1 MGKKSKKKTVASTK
15 KSETIVES
23 EKPKNGKLK
32 KLFKKIKPSKK
43 DKSAEKTKEVSQ
55 KGAEETTM
63 GDLVSQLEA
72 TATPE
77 KTAKLTPANSRKIK
91 GVVLLLISICALI
104 FVGVLIFQKIF
115 RAQPLAELLPAD
127 ATVGLLEVNI
137 DGDSSQVQQFYK
149 ALASYPLY
157 QKAELIGLL
166 NVVLPETYQ
175 DISPWIGRKAGFA
188 MVESSTPDGKLNPIL
203 MVEVKDA
210 NAAIGFFKTRLM
222 QQSRVELLQENL
234 HGYTLY
240 HYESINFT
248 FFNKYL
254 VLTSGYD
261 LLKDFVNEKSNSN
274 LNLADEVNYR
284 KVANNLPLN
293 GLAFGY
299 INIPKFFEVLLK
311 NPVFMSRKI
320 QDFNNLQPF
329 LKIFSAAGMTVF
341 AENKEF
347 HIQTFSSINRAELNG
362 STYLTYSDKY
372 AGKLLELAAENP
384 IMVIGGHD
392 INKELS
398 RMEDLFKAG
407 TKANSVIVQGL
418 LEYQKEK
425 YLGKDISLTDD
436 IFPLL
441 KGEYLVTA
449 QKSFD
454 QPEVN
459 FYLELNDKNSDL
471 LRVEKIVNAFVKMSA
486 IFEPKVQDVTLPD
499 GTKGQEIVASP
510 EQITRSDSVYN
521 GVNISSL
528 AIGDKGFGIH
538 YTALGNVLAVSTSLE
553 SLQQSIDRSLGKN
566 NTNLKNSA
574 LYKNTIQPIAGTADQ
589 INELN
594 LGAIF
599 AAFGLNNN
607 KVLSPYLA
615 PFGTIS
621 SAKNFFDDGI
631 ADLYLVK
638 VL

>member
-15 KSETIVES
+15 KNETMIEQ
-23 EKPKNGKLK
+23 EKPKNGKFK
-32 KLFKKIKPSKK
+32 KLLKKIKPKK
-43 DKSAEKTKEVSQ
+43 KELDQ
-55 KGAEETTM
+55 KAEETTTM
-63 GDLVSQLEA
+63 SELVSQLEA

-77 KTAKLTPANSRKIK
+77 KKAKLTPENSRKIK
-91 GVVLLLISICALI
+91 GAVLLVISICGLV
-104 FVGVLIFQKIF
+104 FVSVLIFQKIF

-149 ALASYPLY
+149 ALANYPLY
-157 QKAELIGLL
+157 RKAELIGLL
-166 NVVLPETYQ
+166 NVVLPATYQ
-175 DISPWIGRKAGFA
+175 NISPWIGRKAGFV
-188 MVESSTPDGKLNPIL
+188 MVKSSTPDGKLNPVL

-222 QQSRVELLQENL
+222 QQSGDELLQENL
-234 HGYTLY
+234 RGYTLY
-240 HYESINFT
+240 HYKNSQTISFT

-261 LLKDFVNEKSNSN
+261 LLKDFINEKSNSN

-284 KVANNLPLN
+284 KVANNLPSN

-299 INIPKFFEVLLK
+299 VNIPKFFEVLLK

-362 STYLTYSDKY
+362 NTYLTYSDKY

-384 IMVIGGHD
+384 IMIMGGHD

-407 TKANSVIVQGL
+407 TKANAVIVQGL

-449 QKSFD
+449 QKSFE

-486 IFEPKVQDVTLPD
+486 IFEPKIQDVTLPD

-553 SLQQSIDRSLGKN
+553 SLQQSIDRSLGSKK
-566 NTNLKNSA
+566 TNLKNSA
-574 LYKNTIQPIAGTADQ
+574 LYKDTIQPIARTADQ

-607 KVLSPYLA
+607 KVLSTYLA

-631 ADLYLVK
+631 ADLYLIK

>member
-1 MGKKSKKKTVASTK
+1 MGKNSKKKTVASTK
-15 KSETIVES
+15 KSETVTES
-23 EKPKNGKLK
+23 EKPKNGKFK
-32 KLFKKIKPSKK
+32 KLLKKIKPKK
-43 DKSAEKTKEVSQ
+43 HEPDQ
-55 KGAEETTM
+55 KAEETTTM
-63 GDLVSQLEA
+63 SDLVSQLEA

-77 KTAKLTPANSRKIK
+77 KKAKLTPANSQKIK
-91 GVVLLLISICALI
+91 GAVLLVISICGLV
-104 FVGVLIFQKIF
+104 FVSVLIFQKIF

-149 ALASYPLY
+149 ALASYPVY

-166 NVVLPETYQ
+166 NVVLPATYQ
-175 DISPWIGRKAGFA
+175 NISPWIGRKAGFV
-188 MVESSTPDGKLNPIL
+188 MVKSSTPDGKLNPVL

-210 NAAIGFFKTRLM
+210 NAAIVFFKTRLM
-222 QQSRVELLQENL
+222 QQSGDELLQENL
-234 HGYTLY
+234 RGYTLY
-240 HYESINFT
+240 HYKNSQTISFT

-254 VLTSGYD
+254 VMTSGYD

-284 KVANNLPLN
+284 KVANNLPSN

-299 INIPKFFEVLLK
+299 VNIPKFFEVLLK

-347 HIQTFSSINRAELNG
+347 HIQTFSSVNRAELNG
-362 STYLTYSDKY
+362 NTYLTYSDKY

-384 IMVIGGHD
+384 IMILGGHD
-392 INKELS
+392 VNKELS

-425 YLGKDISLTDD
+425 YLGKDISLKDD

-553 SLQQSIDRSLGKN
+553 SLQQSIDRSLGSKK
-566 NTNLKNSA
+566 TNLKNSA
-574 LYKNTIQPIAGTADQ
+574 LYKDTIQPIARTADQ

-594 LGAIF
+594 LGAVF

-607 KVLSPYLA
+607 KVLSTYLA